1 MTIGGDRR
9 VGSLLAVT
17 HLVFRVLTPIFITE
31 CYREPVMAKNT
42 GEGHR
47 VGSVKDRTQ
56 TETPNGNEVK
66 RNTVTGQFMDQ
77 KEDGKPFKGVAKEP
91 DGRRK

>member
-1 MTIGGDRR
+1 
-9 VGSLLAVT
+9 
-17 HLVFRVLTPIFITE
+17 
-31 CYREPVMAKNT
+31 MAKNT

-56 TETPNGNEVK
+56 TEVPNGNEVK
-66 RNTVTGQFMDQ
+66 RNTETGQFMDQ
-77 KEDGKPFKGVAKEP
+77 KEDGKAFKGVAKEP